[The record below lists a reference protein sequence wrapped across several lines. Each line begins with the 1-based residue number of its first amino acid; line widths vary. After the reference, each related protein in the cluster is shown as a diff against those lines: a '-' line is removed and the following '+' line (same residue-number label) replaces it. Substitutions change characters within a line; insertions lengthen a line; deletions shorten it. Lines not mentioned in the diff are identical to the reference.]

1 MAVCPELIYYLG
13 QQKWGTKSKI
23 QQSKKLEI
31 AWINEKV

>member
-23 QQSKKLEI
+23 RQSKKLEI